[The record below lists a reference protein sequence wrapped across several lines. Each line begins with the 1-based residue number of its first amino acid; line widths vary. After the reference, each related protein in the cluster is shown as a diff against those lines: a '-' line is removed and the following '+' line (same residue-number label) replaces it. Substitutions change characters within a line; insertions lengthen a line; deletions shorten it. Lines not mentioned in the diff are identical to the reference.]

1 MTHNTKTLADL
12 LAALDPDGIEKSA
25 AEVTAAAPAQA
36 VDAVVEQTQEP
47 SALIKQAADAGAAL
61 AQEIMTKVAE
71 TMNQPTP
78 AQAAG
83 TALGQALLDTL
94 TKQAAEKA
102 AAEKQAGV
110 GDVNTTDGVTGTDG
124 TPQKPAR
131 DNAAMVAEHDAA
143 IKPMP
148 TGDGIHNN
156 GTATDIYNA
165 IVADMKAQGGQPTSA
180 VADGPEVDGG
190 AVSAVPNQVKT
201 AGYTNIEKMAAIEA
215 LVADGADFET
225 ALAHVKAAEVYL
237 MDQHEK
243 MAAVEALVAEGVDF
257 DEAASLV
264 KQAAED
270 LAKEADSHMKQ
281 AALAE
286 MVANGVDF
294 DQAVE
299 LIKQAGVGDVNTMDG
314 VTGTDGVPTKP
325 ARDNAAL
332 IAEHDAAIKPM
343 PTGDMIRNQGTATDI
358 YNAIVADM
366 LAQGGQPTSAVA
378 DGPEVD
384 GGAVSAVPNQVK
396 TASLKS
402 FIDAGMDF
410 DKACDM
416 VKEAGKLMKAVN
428 AFDKGAAKVV
438 KGAKAVAPD
447 ARIAGAAAVG
457 AGTAMSMKKKAAFDQ
472 LIADGV
478 DFTKAA
484 ALIEAKSKELFG
496 E

>member
-1 MTHNTKTLADL
+1 MTTNTLEAL
-12 LAALDPDGIEKSA
+12 LAKLSPEGFQKSA
-25 AEVTAAAPAQA
+25 AEVTAAATAQA
-36 VDAVVEQTQEP
+36 VDATAGTTQTQEP

-61 AQEIMTKVAE
+61 AQQIMEKVASN
-71 TMNQPTP
+71 MNTQTP

-94 TKQAAEKA
+94 TKQAAEK
-102 AAEKQAGV
+102 QAGV
-110 GDVNTTDGVTGTDG
+110 GDVTTTNGIDPAA
-124 TPQKPAR
+124 TPTKAQR
-131 DNAAMVAEHDAA
+131 DTASMVAEHDAS

-148 TGDGIHNN
+148 TGNGIDNQ

-165 IVADMKAQGGQPTSA
+165 IVADMQAQGGQPT
-180 VADGPEVDGG
+180 VQTPTGPEVDGG

-201 AGYTNIEKMAAIEA
+201 AGYTSIEKMAAIEA
-215 LVADGADFET
+215 LIEDGANFEE
-225 ALAHVKAAEVYL
+225 ALAHVKAAEAFL
-237 MDQHEK
+237 LDQHEK
-243 MAAVEALVAEGVDF
+243 AAAVEALVAEGIDF

-264 KQAAED
+264 KQASEELD
-270 LAKEADSHMKQ
+270 REQDSHMKQ

-294 DQAVE
+294 DKAIE

-314 VTGTDGVPTKP
+314 VTGTGGVPQKP
-325 ARDNAAL
+325 MRDNASMV
-332 IAEHDAAIKPM
+332 AEHDASIKFM
-343 PTGDMIRNQGTATDI
+343 PTGNGIENQGTATDI

-366 LAQGGQPTSAVA
+366 VAQGGQPTVQTAN
-378 DGPEVD
+378 GPEMD

-396 TASLKS
+396 TASLKT
-402 FIDAGMDF
+402 FMDAGVDF

-416 VKEAGKLMKAVN
+416 VKEASKKAMEMAKGKE
-428 AFDKGAAKVV
+428 DKPAKG
-438 KGAKAVAPD
+438 KDAKMD
-447 ARIAGAAAVG
+447 KKE
-457 AGTAMSMKKKAAFDQ
+457 MFMKKKAAFDQ

>member
-25 AEVTAAAPAQA
+25 AEVSATAPAQA
-36 VDAVVEQTQEP
+36 VDATAEQTQEP

-61 AQEIMTKVAE
+61 AQEIMEKIASNMTA
-71 TMNQPTP
+71 QTP

-94 TKQAAEKA
+94 TKQAAEK
-102 AAEKQAGV
+102 QAGV
-110 GDVNTTDGVTGTDG
+110 GDVTTTDGASGTGG
-124 TPQKPAR
+124 VPVKSQR
-131 DNAAMVAEHDAA
+131 DNAAMVAEADAS

-148 TGDGIHNN
+148 TGDGIKNQ

-165 IVADMKAQGGQPTSA
+165 IVADMTAQGGTPTTA
-180 VADGPEVDGG
+180 VPDGPEVDGSG
-190 AVSAVPNQVKT
+190 NKAVPNQVKT
-201 AGYTNIEKMAAIEA
+201 AGYSNIEKMAAIEA

-225 ALAHVKAAEVYL
+225 ALEHVKAAEAYL

-243 MAAVEALVAEGVDF
+243 MAAVQALVAEGIDF
-257 DEAASLV
+257 DEAANLV

-270 LAKEADSHMKQ
+270 LVREEISHTKQ

-332 IAEHDAAIKPM
+332 IAEHDASIKPM
-343 PTGDMIRNQGTATDI
+343 PTGDGMNNQGTATDI

-366 LAQGGQPTSAVA
+366 LAQGGTPTSAVA

-384 GGAVSAVPNQVK
+384 GSGNAAVPNQVK
-396 TASLKS
+396 TASLATIIAS
-402 FIDAGMDF
+402 GVDF
-410 DKACDM
+410 DTACNM
-416 VKEAGKLMKAVN
+416 VKEAAKKTMEAKKDEKPAKGKM
-428 AFDKGAAKVV
+428 DKKE
-438 KGAKAVAPD
+438 
-447 ARIAGAAAVG
+447 
-457 AGTAMSMKKKAAFDQ
+457 MFMKKKAAFDQ

-478 DFTKAA
+478 DFIKAA

>member
-1 MTHNTKTLADL
+1 MTQSTNSLEAL
-12 LAALDPDGIEKSA
+12 LARLDSTGIEKS

-36 VDAVVEQTQEP
+36 VAATAEQTQEP
-47 SALIKQAADAGAAL
+47 SALTKQAADAGAAL
-61 AQEIMTKVAE
+61 AQEIMQKIAE
-71 TMNQPTP
+71 NMNTQTP

-110 GDVNTTDGVTGTDG
+110 GDVVSPNGVEGTGG
-124 TPQKPAR
+124 VAQKPAR
-131 DNAAMVAEHDAA
+131 DNAAMVAEADAS

-148 TGDGIHNN
+148 TGDMIRNQ

-180 VADGPEVDGG
+180 VPDGPEVDGG

-225 ALAHVKAAEVYL
+225 ALEHVKAAEAYL
-237 MDQHEK
+237 LDQHEK
-243 MAAVEALVAEGVDF
+243 MAAVEALVADGVDF
-257 DEAASLV
+257 DEAADLV
-264 KQAAED
+264 KQAAEA
-270 LAKEADSHMKQ
+270 LATEATSHMKQ

-286 MVANGVDF
+286 LVSQGVDF

-299 LIKQAGVGDVNTMDG
+299 LIKQAGVGDVNTMNG
-314 VTGTDGVPTKP
+314 VEGTGGVAQKP
-325 ARDNAAL
+325 QRDNAAL
-332 IAEHDAAIKPM
+332 VAEHDAAIKPM
-343 PTGDMIRNQGTATDI
+343 PTGNMIHNNGTATDI
-358 YNAIVADM
+358 YNAIISDM
-366 LAQGGQPTSAVA
+366 IAQGGQPTTQVA
-378 DGPEVD
+378 DGPEMD

-396 TASLKS
+396 TASLAEMIS
-402 FIDAGMDF
+402 AGIDF

-416 VKEAGKLMKAVN
+416 VKEAAKKTMEVKDEKPAKGKDAKM
-428 AFDKGAAKVV
+428 DKKE
-438 KGAKAVAPD
+438 
-447 ARIAGAAAVG
+447 
-457 AGTAMSMKKKAAFDQ
+457 MFMKKKAAFDQ